1 MSEKLEQA
9 QAIAAELGAT
19 VAKLRTQ
26 MSEFRKLYEPE
37 GVDFDEI
44 DELLFHMMGDI
55 DNQLCEENL

>member
-9 QAIAAELGAT
+9 QAIAAELGDT

-26 MSEFRKLYEPE
+26 IREFVKLFEPE
-37 GVDFDEI
+37 CVDFDEI
-44 DELLFHMMGDI
+44 DELLFHMMGGI